1 MVMIHLPQAFTFLP
15 RVASSSS
22 DSGGANSRPMT
33 RVVIALAGCIAL
45 SATATSVRAENGVS
59 ADAITFGQA
68 AVLQGPASAL
78 GLGMKAGLEAA
89 FDEANQKGGVH
100 GRKLRLISVDDG
112 YEPSKSIAATRKLIE
127 EDKVFA
133 LIGAVGTPTAVA
145 TQPLAAAA
153 KMPFIGAF
161 TGAGFLRNAKLD
173 NVVNIR
179 ASYDAETEAW
189 VKHLTEDLRI
199 SKIAIFYQDDAYGRA
214 GLSGFKKAMDKRNM
228 QIVAEG
234 TYERNTTAIKTAL
247 LTVRK
252 AAPEAVVMVGAYKP
266 SAEFIKLARKIE
278 FNPVF
283 VNISFV
289 GASAL
294 AKELGSEGA
303 GVIVSQV
310 VPFPWDASLKVV
322 ADYHAAIKAKDP
334 KAQPEF
340 VSLEGY
346 LVGRLTI
353 AALEKTGPNPTREGL
368 LQTIKATGKFDFGGL
383 EMTFG
388 PQDNE
393 GLDKVFMTVIQ
404 PDGSFKAV
412 EKLIRMSAN

>member
-1 MVMIHLPQAFTFLP
+1 MRHVT
-15 RVASSSS
+15 V
-22 DSGGANSRPMT
+22 
-33 RVVIALAGCIAL
+33 LA
-45 SATATSVRAENGVS
+45 ATAVVLACLVPAKAESGVS
-59 ADAITFGQA
+59 PDTIVFGQA

-78 GLGMKAGLEAA
+78 GLGMKAGLDAA
-89 FDEANQKGGVH
+89 FDEVNRKGGVH
-100 GRKLRLISVDDG
+100 GRKVRLVSVDDG
-112 YEPSKSIAATRKLIE
+112 YEPSKSIAATRRLIE
-127 EDKVFA
+127 DEKVFA

-161 TGAGFLRNAKLD
+161 TGAGFLRNPKLE
-173 NVVNIR
+173 NVINIR

-189 VKHLTEDLRI
+189 VRHLTEDLKI
-199 SKIAIFYQDDAYGRA
+199 NSIAIFYQDDAYGRA
-214 GLSGFKKAMDKRNM
+214 GLSGFEKAMKKRGLP
-228 QIVAEG
+228 IVAEG
-234 TYERNTTAIKTAL
+234 TYERNTIAVKTAL
-247 LTVRK
+247 LALRK
-252 AAPEAVVMVGAYKP
+252 AAPEAVVMVGAYQP

-294 AKELGSEGA
+294 AKALGDQGA

-310 VPFPWDASLKVV
+310 VPFPWDASVKVI
-322 ADYHAAIKAKDP
+322 ADYQAAIRARDP

-346 LVGRLTI
+346 LVGRLAI
-353 AALEKTGPNPTREGL
+353 AALERAGPEPSRAGL
-368 LQTIKATGKFDFGGL
+368 LRVIKESGPFDMGGL
-383 EMTFG
+383 TMTFG
-388 PQDNE
+388 PDDNE

-412 EKLIRMSAN
+412 DRLIRMSAN